1 MNITALLNVLPNNTN
16 GVSNTLKEENVSS
29 PRTNKGEETF
39 SNILNKDNLKKKTVT
54 QTKNE
59 TSKDEKTKATYIK
72 EEGAQKANVKKTN
85 AKEANAK
92 ETDTKDNG
100 VKETNVKKTN
110 EKETSAKE
118 TDTKDNNVKETNA
131 KEIDIKKNDIKK
143 EEIQKVDNSAEKIEE
158 LNIKDDLEIKGDLTN
173 GEDVTLDDKELFFKN
188 NPDFKIDINNK
199 TKSITDKTEHLSKVD
214 FENLELNA
222 KELVKLLQNIA
233 EKVLNKQETEKITT
247 PDSEKLV
254 EKTKDLL
261 EILKDLQNVLSQ
273 GEQPNQ
279 LMNSLNKL
287 IESVSEFK
295 NNIGGIEDFKNLKEI
310 GTVLSDIKNETW
322 EIGKDIM
329 NNEELKPMFTK
340 FLNKINELEDAIVNI
355 TKDKTSNIKLEVIDI
370 MKSESPSNEKTEKQN
385 EIDENSTFN
394 GIEVE
399 KSTPTNNVENNI
411 TINRV
416 EHNAIDKNIKTEK
429 PMELNL
435 EQLKQKVH
443 DKFEQ
448 IQKMIV
454 AKDKMFVQLI
464 PKNLGNVE
472 MLFKKTSEGIELT
485 IETEGKRTK
494 HKLEMLFD
502 DMKKDF
508 KERNLELNFVFKEK
522 PKEEKEENSER
533 KNEYKQK
540 ERNVENENEPEEVF
554 EEIMERV
561 LRGE

>member
-1 MNITALLNVLPNNTN
+1 MNITSLLNVLPNDTN
-16 GVSNTLKEENVSS
+16 GVSNTLKEKNVSS
-29 PRTNKGEETF
+29 PRTNKSEETF

-59 TSKDEKTKATYIK
+59 TNKDEKTKAVDIK
-72 EEGAQKANVKKTN
+72 EENAQETKVKKTN
-85 AKEANAK
+85 GKETNDKEADTKDNSVKEANVK
-92 ETDTKDNG
+92 ETDTKDKND
-100 VKETNVKKTN
+100 KKI
-110 EKETSAKE
+110 
-118 TDTKDNNVKETNA
+118 DTKGN
-131 KEIDIKKNDIKK
+131 DIKENDIKK
-143 EEIQKVDNSAEKIEE
+143 DEIQKFEIQNVDNGAGIIEE
-158 LNIKDDLEIKGDLTN
+158 LNVKDDFELKGNLKN
-173 GEDVTLDDKELFFKN
+173 GESVILNDRELIFKN
-188 NPDFKIDINNK
+188 STDFKFDINNK
-199 TKSITDKTEHLSKVD
+199 TKDVADKTEHLSKVD
-214 FENLELNA
+214 FENLELSA
-222 KELVKLLQNIA
+222 KELVELLQNIA
-233 EKVLNKQETEKITT
+233 EKVLNKQETEKITA

-261 EILKDLQNVLSQ
+261 EILKELQNILSQ
-273 GEQPNQ
+273 GEQPNP
-279 LMNSLNKL
+279 LLNDINKL
-287 IESVSEFK
+287 TESLSEFK
-295 NNIGGIEDFKNLKEI
+295 NNIGGIEDFKSLKEI

-329 NNEELKPMFTK
+329 NNEELKPIFNK

-370 MKSESPSNEKTEKQN
+370 MKSESPSNEKNEKQN

-399 KSTPTNNVENNI
+399 KNTPKNNVENNI
-411 TINRV
+411 TINSV
-416 EHNAIDKNIKTEK
+416 EHNTIDKNIKTEK

-454 AKDKMFVQLI
+454 AKDKIFVQLN

-485 IETEGKRTK
+485 IETEGKGTK
-494 HKLEMLFD
+494 HKIEMLFD

-508 KERNLELNFVFKEK
+508 KERNIELNFVFKEK
-522 PKEEKEENSER
+522 QKEEKEENSER

-540 ERNVENENEPEEVF
+540 ERNVENENEPEQVF

>member
-1 MNITALLNVLPNNTN
+1 MNIAALLNVSPNNTN
-16 GVSNTLKEENVSS
+16 GVSNTLKEESVSNS
-29 PRTNKGEETF
+29 KTNKGEETF

-59 TSKDEKTKATYIK
+59 TNKDEKTKAADIK
-72 EEGAQKANVKKTN
+72 EEGAQKDNVKEN
-85 AKEANAK
+85 NAK
-92 ETDTKDNG
+92 ETDTKGNS
-100 VKETNVKKTN
+100 VKETND
-110 EKETSAKE
+110 KE
-118 TDTKDNNVKETNA
+118 TDTKDNNVKKTNV
-131 KEIDIKKNDIKK
+131 KEIDIKKD
-143 EEIQKVDNSAEKIEE
+143 EIQKVDNSAGSIEE
-158 LNIKDDLEIKGDLTN
+158 LNVKDGFEIKGNLKN
-173 GEDVTLDDKELFFKN
+173 GEDVILNDKELFLKN
-188 NPDFKIDINNK
+188 SSDFKIDINNK
-199 TKSITDKTEHLSKVD
+199 PKDVADKTEHLSKVD

-222 KELVKLLQNIA
+222 KELVELLQNIA
-233 EKVLNKQETEKITT
+233 EKFLNKQEAEKITI
-247 PDSEKLV
+247 PESEKLV

-261 EILKDLQNVLSQ
+261 EILKELQNVLSQ
-273 GEQPNQ
+273 GEQPNHI
-279 LMNSLNKL
+279 LKNINNL

-295 NNIGGIEDFKNLKEI
+295 NNIGGIEDFKSLKEI

-329 NNEELKPMFTK
+329 DNEELKPVFTK
-340 FLNKINELEDAIVNI
+340 FLSKINELEDAIVNI

-370 MKSESPSNEKTEKQN
+370 MKSESSSNEKDEKQN
-385 EIDENSTFN
+385 EIDGNSTFN
-394 GIEVE
+394 GIEAE
-399 KSTPTNNVENNI
+399 KNTPTSNGENNI
-411 TINRV
+411 AINSV
-416 EHNAIDKNIKTEK
+416 EHNAIDKKIKAEK

-454 AKDKMFVQLI
+454 AKDKMFVQLN

-472 MLFKKTSEGIELT
+472 MLFTKTSEGIELI
-485 IETEGKRTK
+485 IETEGKGTK

-522 PKEEKEENSER
+522 QKEEKEENSER
-533 KNEYKQK
+533 KNEYKEK
-540 ERNVENENEPEEVF
+540 ERNVENENEPEQVF

>member
-59 TSKDEKTKATYIK
+59 TSKDEKTKATDIK
-72 EEGAQKANVKKTN
+72 EEGAQKANVKET
-85 AKEANAK
+85 NAK

-100 VKETNVKKTN
+100 VKETNVK
-110 EKETSAKE
+110 
-118 TDTKDNNVKETNA
+118 ETNA
-131 KEIDIKKNDIKK
+131 KEIDIKKIDIKK
-143 EEIQKVDNSAEKIEE
+143 DEIQKVDNSAEKIEE
-158 LNIKDDLEIKGDLTN
+158 LNIKEDLEIKGDLKN

-188 NPDFKIDINNK
+188 NPGFKIDINNK
-199 TKSITDKTEHLSKVD
+199 AKSISDKTEHLSKVD

-222 KELVKLLQNIA
+222 KELVELLQNIA

-279 LMNSLNKL
+279 LMNNLNKL

-295 NNIGGIEDFKNLKEI
+295 DNIGGIEDFKNLKEI

-370 MKSESPSNEKTEKQN
+370 MKSESPSNEKAEKQN
-385 EIDENSTFN
+385 EIDGNSTFN
-394 GIEVE
+394 EIEVE
-399 KSTPTNNVENNI
+399 KNTPTNNVENNI

-416 EHNAIDKNIKTEK
+416 EHNAIDKNIKAEK

-454 AKDKMFVQLI
+454 TKDKMFVQLI

-533 KNEYKQK
+533 KNEYRQK